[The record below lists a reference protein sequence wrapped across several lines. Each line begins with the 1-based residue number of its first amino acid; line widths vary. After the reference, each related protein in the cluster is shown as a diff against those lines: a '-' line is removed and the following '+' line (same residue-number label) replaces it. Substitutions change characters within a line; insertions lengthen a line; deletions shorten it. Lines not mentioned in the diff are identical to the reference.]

1 MSVSHLE
8 AEQSEDCPHK
18 DGQDDDVSQVLDGV
32 NDGVDDGLEA
42 RNDCHGFQGSEHSKD
57 SKCRKTTLK
66 TFLHFLKKWTIP
78 GLFFFIFVFSMQ
90 LTVNNVQ

>member
-8 AEQSEDCPHK
+8 AEQSEDCQHK

-66 TFLHFLKKWTIP
+66 TFLHLHY
-78 GLFFFIFVFSMQ
+78 
-90 LTVNNVQ
+90 